1 MSRRLFARSTY
12 KALIADNARLRR
24 ERDQFKRDRD
34 ACKAEAEAARRQLAE
49 ARALPEASSDEIAAW
64 ELRVKAHDTWVPPA
78 GPDAWEARPVDGAPA
93 RPQHPATELRRALE
107 RCRKLQALL
116 DGRGRT
122 GGAS

>member
-12 KALIADNARLRR
+12 KALVADNARLRR

-34 ACKAEAEAARRQLAE
+34 AYKAEAEAARRQLAE

-64 ELRVKAHDTWVPPA
+64 ELRVKAHDTWVR
-78 GPDAWEARPVDGAPA
+78 PDNPDDRPYEGGSG
-93 RPQHPATELRRALE
+93 RPTHPATDLVRALD

-116 DGRGRT
+116 DGRGRA

>member
-12 KALIADNARLRR
+12 KALVTDNARLRR

-34 ACKAEAEAARRQLAE
+34 ACKAEAEAARRQLAD
-49 ARALPEASSDEIAAW
+49 ALALPTASPEDIAAW
-64 ELRVKAHDTWVPPA
+64 EARVKAHDAWVRPA
-78 GPDAWEARPVDGAPA
+78 SMDDRPYEGGSG
-93 RPQHPATELRRALE
+93 RPTHPAMELRWALE

-116 DGRGRT
+116 DGRGT